1 MMTRRHFTA
10 LIAWGVAIPSCH
22 RRRRPKELIQTFGSF
37 PSPSGSLVLTVE
49 RREKSLVD
57 FHVSSTSGSAP
68 LFSSN
73 RIGTDA
79 MRWFLFWE
87 NDRVLWVYGSDVGY
101 FARID
106 FPASSKPIE
115 NPVAIGSTVPHP
127 VWEALSTSAR
137 EKYKV
142 KQ

>member
-22 RRRRPKELIQTFGSF
+22 RRSSSGLIQTYGTF
-37 PSPSGSLVLTVE
+37 PSPSGSLVLTME

-57 FHVSSTSGSAP
+57 FKVAAPGATTP
-68 LFSSN
+68 LFASD
-73 RIGTDA
+73 RIGSDA
-79 MRWFLFWE
+79 MRWFLYWE
-87 NDRVLWVYGSDVGY
+87 SDRVLWAYGSDAGY

-106 FPASSKPIE
+106 FPTSSTPTE
-115 NPVAIGSTVPHP
+115 NPVAIGSPVPRP

-137 EKYKV
+137 EKYNV

>member
-10 LIAWGVAIPSCH
+10 LIAWSVAATGC
-22 RRRRPKELIQTFGSF
+22 RRRGSSGLIQTFGSF

-57 FHVSSTSGSAP
+57 FHVASASGGTP

-73 RIGTDA
+73 RIGSDA
-79 MRWFLFWE
+79 MRWFLYWE
-87 NDRVLWVYGSDVGY
+87 NDRVLWAYGSDAGY

-115 NPVAIGSTVPHP
+115 SPVAIGSTLPHP

-142 KQ
+142 AH